1 MQTAFKSHQFDN
13 QRLSGVVMKAHQQD
27 MYLENQFATNLPEM
41 HEQCPR
47 CSAQRL
53 SRNSWLSQSLVR
65 GRRLVMTLLQRPYF
79 CLAMYIVCVIF
90 LRLAYVGFDHRA
102 VWPNH
107 QGGENYFILGLMLL
121 FCCIG
126 LQVAGGFLSLTAQRP
141 SIKIITIATLYIA
154 LAVLGWYIV
163 IGDQVAVAL
172 VVFTCLSSFMAGM
185 LVLGICNA
193 RKGAASE
200 RIFLAAALCG
210 MIGAG
215 YSTLVLSSV
224 LPFTSS
230 TYITLE
236 SLAFLEVSLLALA
249 LGCQAQQQRQACIR
263 AERMANRDSLTDLY
277 NRRAFL
283 EMARPIW
290 STAQR
295 NQRPMAMILL
305 DIDHFK
311 HVNDQFGHEVG
322 DNVLIQT
329 AELLAKVCRA
339 GDLLS
344 RWGGEEFLLL
354 LPETDLEQAC
364 VFAERIRMSLEA
376 LGLPIESD
384 TVFLT
389 ASLGVAEG
397 ARKTCLEEMLR
408 AADVQLY
415 IAKRNG
421 RNQTSCEKSK
431 VSPVKL
437 CDAMYD

>member
-1 MQTAFKSHQFDN
+1 MQTAFKSHQFND
-13 QRLSGVVMKAHQQD
+13 QRFSGVVMKSHQQD
-27 MYLENQFATNLPEM
+27 MPQENEFATNLPEM
-41 HEQCPR
+41 HEQLAH
-47 CSAQRL
+47 CSAPHQ
-53 SRNSWLSQSLVR
+53 SKNSWFPQSPVHE
-65 GRRLVMTLLQRPYF
+65 RLTVVGLLQRPYF
-79 CLAMYIVCVIF
+79 CLAMYIFCVIF
-90 LRLAYVGFDHRA
+90 LRLAYVGYDHRA

-126 LQVAGGFLSLTAQRP
+126 LQVAGGFLSLTTQRP
-141 SIKIITIATLYIA
+141 SIKVITIATSYIA
-154 LAVLGWYIV
+154 LAVLAWYIV
-163 IGDQVAVAL
+163 IGDQMAVAL
-172 VVFTCLSSFMAGM
+172 VVFTCLSVFMAGM

-193 RKGAASE
+193 RKGTASE

-210 MIGAG
+210 MFGAG

-230 TYITLE
+230 TYIALE
-236 SLAFLEVSLLALA
+236 LLAFLEVSLLALA
-249 LGCQAQQQRQACIR
+249 LGCQAQQQQQACIR
-263 AERMANRDSLTDLY
+263 AERMASRDSLTDLY

-311 HVNDQFGHEVG
+311 QVNDQFGHEVG
-322 DNVLIQT
+322 DHVLIQT

-397 ARKTCLEEMLR
+397 VRKTCLEEMLR
-408 AADVQLY
+408 EADVQLY
-415 IAKRNG
+415 TAKRNG

-431 VSPVKL
+431 FSPVIL
-437 CDAMYD
+437 CDAMRD